1 MYIASYPVRNE
12 SPPFLNAQFFNTC
25 KFNSTERKR
34 QRMRGN
40 WWLDPLLDR
49 ESNLWSSQGTLKFI
63 NLTIEILV
71 IWRVYFRMNI
81 YVQSHFTKN
90 TSALCPIYEIICTVK
105 KLASFEA
112 IKGSQSLLWN
122 EKYCILNKYK
132 IRYIMKM
139 QGLLLRK

>member
-1 MYIASYPVRNE
+1 MNHLHFWMHNFLTLVNLTQQKGRDRECVEIDGWI
-12 SPPFLNAQFFNTC
+12 PFW
-25 KFNSTERKR
+25 TERATYDLVKVR
-34 QRMRGN
+34 S
-40 WWLDPLLDR
+40 W
-49 ESNLWSSQGTLKFI
+49 FI

-90 TSALCPIYEIICTVK
+90 TSALCPIYEIICTVN
-105 KLASFEA
+105 KLSSFEA
-112 IKGSQSLLWN
+112 IKGSLSLLWN